1 MSKVLRVGLGIV
13 VLAALIAASVWVF
26 QTPQTNSSSRATL
39 TALQADDSSALFTRA
54 TDIRDFKW
62 PDDHGPHNDFQT
74 EWWYYT
80 GNLQDANGRHFGYQF
95 TIFRRALAP
104 ELPDTA
110 QSDFAFNQIY
120 FAHFALT
127 DSAGNDHVAFEKY
140 SRSAAG
146 LAGATA
152 SPFNVFIEDW
162 NIIGIGTPQESAT
175 KVKIKAAQGDYAID
189 LDLIASKPI
198 VLQGDRGL
206 SRKSAERGN
215 ASYYY
220 SITRM
225 ATQGKIRSKAGE
237 FDVQGNSWM
246 DREWSTSALSQNAVG
261 WDWFA
266 IQLDDGR
273 DMMLGWIRNTDGSI
287 DTAWGGSLVEAD
299 GTTRR
304 ISGTDFEA
312 SEAGTWR
319 SPRSNTLYPVNWRI
333 NFPKD
338 NLQLEITARIPDQEM
353 DLTQRYWEGAITIKG
368 TQAGKPLSGVGYL
381 ELTGYGEGET
391 RGRE

>member
-1 MSKVLRVGLGIV
+1 LGIV
-13 VLAALIAASVWVF
+13 ILAALIAASVWVF
-26 QTPQTNSSSRATL
+26 QSPQTGSSSRATL
-39 TALQADDSSALFTRA
+39 TALQADDSSALFARA

-80 GNLQDANGRHFGYQF
+80 GNLQDASGRHFGYQF

-104 ELPDTA
+104 EVPDTA

-146 LAGATA
+146 LAGAIA

-162 NIIGIGTPQESAT
+162 SVTGIGTAQESAT

-225 ATQGKIRSKAGE
+225 ATQGKVRSKAGE
-237 FDVQGNSWM
+237 FNVQGNSWM

-299 GTTRR
+299 GTVRR

-319 SPRSNTLYPVNWRI
+319 SPHSNTLYPIKWRI

-338 NLQLEITARIPDQEM
+338 NLQLDIAARIPDQEM
-353 DLTQRYWEGAITIKG
+353 DLTQRYWEGAITING

>member
-1 MSKVLRVGLGIV
+1 MGVGLVLV
-13 VLAALIAASVWVF
+13 VALVGAGVWVF
-26 QTPQTNSSSRATL
+26 DRPQADGQARATL
-39 TALQADDSSALFTRA
+39 TALQADDTSQYFTRA
-54 TDIRDFKW
+54 TAIRDFKW

-80 GNLQDANGRHFGYQF
+80 GNLQDAAGRHFGYQF

-104 ELPDTA
+104 TA
-110 QSDFAFNQIY
+110 SAVTQADFAFNQIY

-146 LAGATA
+146 LAGAET
-152 SPFNVFIEDW
+152 SPFQVFIEDW
-162 NIIGIGTPQESAT
+162 SISGPRAET
-175 KVKIKAAQGDYAID
+175 VRIKAAQDDYAID
-189 LDLIASKPI
+189 LELVASKPI

-206 SRKSAERGN
+206 SRKSNEPGN

-225 ATQGKIRSKAGE
+225 QTHGKVRSKSGE

-246 DREWSTSALSQNAVG
+246 DREWSTSALNKEAVG

-273 DMMLGWIRNTDGSI
+273 DLTLGWIRNRDGSV
-287 DTAWGGSLVEAD
+287 DSTWGGSLVEAD

-304 ISGTDFEA
+304 VLGADFQATPLE
-312 SEAGTWR
+312 TWR
-319 SPRSNTLYPVNWRI
+319 SPRSNADYPIKWKIV
-333 NFPKD
+333 FPKED
-338 NLQLEITARIPDQEM
+338 LTLEISARIPDQEM
-353 DLTQRYWEGAITIKG
+353 NLIQLYWEGATTITG
-368 TQAGKPLSGVGYL
+368 SQAGKPLSGVGYL
-381 ELTGYGEGET
+381 ELTGYGSGKS
-391 RGRE
+391 REM

>member
-1 MSKVLRVGLGIV
+1 MSKFLKLAVGLLLFVGLV
-13 VLAALIAASVWVF
+13 GASVWVF
-26 QTPQTNSSSRATL
+26 QSPQSDGLARGTL
-39 TALQADDSSALFTRA
+39 TALQADATSNNFSRA
-54 TDIRDFKW
+54 TAIRDFVW

-80 GNLQDANGRHFGYQF
+80 GNLQDPTGRHFGYQF
-95 TIFRRALAP
+95 TIFRRALALDAP
-104 ELPDTA
+104 SLT
-110 QSDFAFNQIY
+110 QSDMAFNQIY

-146 LAGATA
+146 LAGAA
-152 SPFNVFIEDW
+152 AEPFQVFIEDW
-162 NIIGIGTPQESAT
+162 SITGVDQQSA
-175 KVKIKAAQGDYAID
+175 KNVRIKAAQGDYAID
-189 LDLIASKPI
+189 LSLAASKPI

-206 SRKSAERGN
+206 SRKSTEMGN

-225 ATQGKIRSKAGE
+225 RTQGKVRSKSGE

-246 DREWSTSALSQNAVG
+246 DREWSTSALSNNAVG

-273 DMMLGWIRNTDGSI
+273 DLTLGWIRNKDGSL
-287 DTAWGGSLVEAD
+287 DSTWGGSLVEAD
-299 GTTRR
+299 GTSRR
-304 ISGTDFEA
+304 VLGEDFQATVLE
-312 SEAGTWR
+312 TWR
-319 SPRSNTLYPVNWRI
+319 SPRTNAEYPIKWKIV
-333 NFPKD
+333 FPKD
-338 NLQLEITARIPDQEM
+338 DMTLEITARIPDQEM
-353 DLTQRYWEGAITIKG
+353 NLNQLYWEGATTING

-381 ELTGYGEGET
+381 ELTGYGGKKT
-391 RGRE
+391 RGKE